1 MIMLAISLF
10 FFFQAEDGI
19 RDYKV
24 TGVQTCAL
32 PILPPDD
39 APVSPEDLDEEDK
52 VMLVFSYLWVLALVP
67 FMVTRREYVRWHA
80 KQGLILCGV
89 ACLVFL
95 GVIFVGAVLAT
106 ISRIFAWLFA
116 FGLINLLLLYVA
128 IAIVCVIKAMRGER
142 WAIPFLGDL
151 VEKI

>member
-1 MIMLAISLF
+1 MNTDPLATDESPISS
-10 FFFQAEDGI
+10 D
-19 RDYKV
+19 
-24 TGVQTCAL
+24 
-32 PILPPDD
+32 
-39 APVSPEDLDEEDK
+39 DLDEEDK

-89 ACLVFL
+89 SCLVFL
-95 GVIFVGAVLAT
+95 TVIFVGAILAT
-106 ISRIFAWLFA
+106 LTKVFAWLFA
-116 FGLINLLLLYVA
+116 FALINLVLLYLA
-128 IAIVCVIKAMRGER
+128 LALVCVIKAIRGER